1 MQIDHSEPEA
11 GDPLQQPAE
20 APPIRQLGA
29 EHRGTATHSDFTVI
43 EFRTQSAARLAGE
56 RNFVYLW
63 SHYGH
68 PLAISRSFTVRP
80 LDQSAWPPDLR
91 HHPRAGDPGPSAAR
105 AGGRRRVHPLPGDGF
120 SRPVRKRGGMPGQ
133 PEGSPWHQTAPS
145 WTSTK
150 PATRADPGSRLSG
163 SWSHGESLSR
173 CG

>member
-1 MQIDHSEPEA
+1 MREQSLDGRGRHEMHIDNLKPEA
-11 GDPLQQPAE
+11 GDPLQQPGE
-20 APPIRQLGA
+20 GPPIRQLGA

-91 HHPRAGDPGPSAAR
+91 HHPPTGD
-105 AGGRRRVHPLPGDGF
+105 VN
-120 SRPVRKRGGMPGQ
+120 SRPVREHDGMPG
-133 PEGSPWHQTAPS
+133 
-145 WTSTK
+145 
-150 PATRADPGSRLSG
+150 LSG
-163 SWSHGESLSR
+163 CE
-173 CG
+173 